1 MLEEYFCLLLS
12 VAKVKIATNK
22 VFQAIHSPLGSI
34 SNARRLFT
42 GNQLAYKPAFKTSNR
57 KSKAGEKRTR
67 IPSRLDSPFSPP
79 SFSILLF
86 FLNPFHSGDR
96 SFPRRF
102 RTAFVLFS
110 ILSSRVSIHIPAT
123 SHTRSRDESEKKKEE
138 KERIVPRKKMQQ
150 WRVLGLINS
159 GACFGVLA
167 VNKR

>member
-22 VFQAIHSPLGSI
+22 VFQSIHSPLGSI

-42 GNQLAYKPAFKTSNR
+42 GNQSAYKPAFKTSNR
-57 KSKAGEKRTR
+57 KSKAGEKRTH

-102 RTAFVLFS
+102 RTF
-110 ILSSRVSIHIPAT
+110 SSRSFPRACQSTSRPRAT
-123 SHTRSRDESEKKKEE
+123 HVAEMRARRRRRRR
-138 KERIVPRKKMQQ
+138 RIVPRKKMQQ